1 MKTRI
6 RKILSLISSRN
17 FLAAFAF
24 SFALWLYITLNTEF
38 VTFVSLPLT
47 INLPPSRA
55 IESELP
61 KTVSVEVKG
70 TGWQIFNLE
79 FLNRS
84 ARCNIDLSRDN
95 IDDSLFVLSRNDIL
109 KNLSDLKNVQ
119 VIDVLPNTM
128 EIRSGKV
135 GEFSVVVEPNVEIIP
150 RKGYMIVGSIK
161 VVPELINVKGNLNI
175 LSGLT
180 KWMTTYRKFQEATED
195 INTTIKLSDSL
206 RNVIALSTE
215 EVRIRAK
222 VRKLSEIEIS
232 DIKLEITDGD
242 IPPNYNIMPIRV
254 SAVLRGG
261 IDDIEKLNTDEVRAV
276 ISMDEI
282 TSNQSGFA
290 IPKIILPEEVQVL
303 SIHPQYIQIHR
314 VKRI

>member
-1 MKTRI
+1 MKNRI
-6 RKILSLISSRN
+6 RKILGLISSRN
-17 FLAAFAF
+17 FLTAFAF

-38 VTFVSLPLT
+38 VTFVKLPLSVH
-47 INLPPSRA
+47 LPETRA

-61 KTVSVEVKG
+61 KTVSVEVRG
-70 TGWQIFNLE
+70 SGWQIFNLE

-84 ARCNIDLSRDN
+84 AGCNIDLTKDN
-95 IDDSLFVLSRNDIL
+95 IEDSVFVLSRNDIL

-135 GEFSVVVEPNVEIIP
+135 GEFAVVVEPNIEIIP
-150 RKGYMIVGSIK
+150 KKGYMIVGDIK

-195 INTTIKLSDSL
+195 IDVTIKLSDSL
-206 RNVIALSTE
+206 RNIITLSVE

-222 VRKLSEIEIS
+222 IRKLSEIEIS
-232 DIKLEITDGD
+232 DISVEIPNGE
-242 IPPNYNIMPIRV
+242 IPPSYSIMPMRV

-261 IDDIEKLNTDEVRAV
+261 IDDIEKLNTYEVKAV
-276 ISMDEI
+276 VTLSEI
-282 TSNQSGFA
+282 TANQSGFVV
-290 IPKIILPEEVQVL
+290 PTIILPDGLQVL
-303 SIHPQYIQIHR
+303 SVNPPYIQIHR